1 MKSEGKHEQ
10 HQPVVVSELLPFA
23 FLKGRVLMRRLIVT
37 IPVVIL
43 LIAGAAMAQDNTQPS
58 PAPKK
63 PPAPKLT
70 FAEKTKLYLQKLNA
84 SIDTTKSSAD
94 MVVSNYSDP
103 KGGRTTIV
111 ITNDRRKS
119 LIGFYVYNFG
129 NVKKATSR
137 EDVYKYLLTTN
148 DAITLGS
155 FFVDSDDDIGYK
167 YLMSNAVP
175 LTPGEFNTVYLTMAA
190 VTRERRDG
198 IRELLGLPVSK
209 EDKSSDVKKA
219 GEDRPPNQ

>member
-1 MKSEGKHEQ
+1 
-10 HQPVVVSELLPFA
+10 
-23 FLKGRVLMRRLIVT
+23 
-37 IPVVIL
+37 
-43 LIAGAAMAQDNTQPS
+43 
-58 PAPKK
+58 
-63 PPAPKLT
+63 
-70 FAEKTKLYLQKLNA
+70 NA

-111 ITNDRRKS
+111 ITNDRRKN

-198 IRELLGLPVSK
+198 IRALLGLPVSK